1 MYLLLSVLIQVRK
14 LERKKMYLLISVLSM
29 KMGKERKKMYLLLSI
44 YIRVRVKI
52 IRVRVY
58 I

>member
-1 MYLLLSVLIQVRK
+1 MC
-14 LERKKMYLLISVLSM
+14 LLISVLFT
-29 KMGKERKKMYLLLSI
+29 KTGKKRKKMCLLISVLFTKTGKKRKKMCLLISI

>member
-1 MYLLLSVLIQVRK
+1 
-14 LERKKMYLLISVLSM
+14 MYLLISVLLA
-29 KMGKERKKMYLLLSI
+29 KMGKERKKMYLLIST

>member
-1 MYLLLSVLIQVRK
+1 
-14 LERKKMYLLISVLSM
+14 MYLLISVLLV
-29 KMGKERKKMYLLLSI
+29 KTGKERKKMYLLLSA

>member
-1 MYLLLSVLIQVRK
+1 
-14 LERKKMYLLISVLSM
+14 MYLLISVLLL
-29 KMGKERKKMYLLLSI
+29 KTVKERKKMYLLLST

>member
-1 MYLLLSVLIQVRK
+1 MYLLISVLLQTRK
-14 LERKKMYLLISVLSM
+14 SERKKMYLLISVLSM
-29 KMGKERKKMYLLLSI
+29 KMGKERKKMYLLIST

>member
-1 MYLLLSVLIQVRK
+1 MYLLISVLLLK
-14 LERKKMYLLISVLSM
+14 TGKERKKMYLLISA
-29 KMGKERKKMYLLLSI
+29 

>member
-1 MYLLLSVLIQVRK
+1 
-14 LERKKMYLLISVLSM
+14 MYLLISVLLL
-29 KMGKERKKMYLLLSI
+29 KTRKERKKMYLLLSA

>member
-1 MYLLLSVLIQVRK
+1 
-14 LERKKMYLLISVLSM
+14 MYLLISVLLL
-29 KMGKERKKMYLLLSI
+29 KMGKERKKMYLLISA

-52 IRVRVY
+52 IRVRVRVY